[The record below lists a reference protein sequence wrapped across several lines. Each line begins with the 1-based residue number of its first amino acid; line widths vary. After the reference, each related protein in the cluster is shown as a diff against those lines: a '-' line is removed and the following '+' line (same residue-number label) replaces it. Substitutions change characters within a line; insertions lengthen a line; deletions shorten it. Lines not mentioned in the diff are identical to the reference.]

1 MEQAIYENWL
11 DKQLIPGLPAEC
23 FQMEDSRPGVFAA
36 SHWHSAAELIFV
48 TQGGYRVLVNGSSY
62 VLKEGEAILIP
73 PRQIHTTI
81 CPPLPQV
88 SLLVLK
94 FDLSLLHFTGET
106 EEETLFLEPLETGYQ
121 GLCFT
126 KEQTEISG
134 CQEKLRRILQAL
146 EGNQPGRAY
155 QVRLLIAQ
163 IVLELL
169 RLSKPVRPGSESEE
183 GRIARQFYPVFD
195 YLEKNFAEPI
205 TPADLLPIC
214 GLSYSRFAVR
224 FKQLAGCS
232 FTEYLNRY
240 RILQAQQLLRESE
253 IPVAQAAEQCGFLDP
268 CYFDRLFRKY
278 VGVSPTKW
286 LLSCR
291 KKTPENRCSTP

>member
-23 FQMEDSRPGVFAA
+23 FQTEDSRPGVFAA
-36 SHWHSAAELIFV
+36 SHWHSAAELILV
-48 TQGGYRVLVNGSSY
+48 IRGGYRVLVNGISY
-62 VLKEGEAILIP
+62 VLKEGEALLIP

-106 EEETLFLEPLETGYQ
+106 EEESLFLEPLAAGCQ
-121 GLCFT
+121 GLCFS
-126 KEQTEISG
+126 KEQTEESG
-134 CQEKLRRILQAL
+134 CREKLQRISEEL
-146 EGNQPGRAY
+146 ESSQPGRAY
-155 QVRLLIAQ
+155 AVRLLTAQ
-163 IVLELL
+163 TILELF
-169 RLSKPVRPGSESEE
+169 RLSKPVRPGSEPEE

-232 FTEYLNRY
+232 LTEYLNRY
-240 RILQAQQLLRESE
+240 RILRAQQLLRESE

-278 VGVSPTKW
+278 VGISPTKW
-286 LLSCR
+286 LASCQ
-291 KKTPENRCSTP
+291 KKSPENH